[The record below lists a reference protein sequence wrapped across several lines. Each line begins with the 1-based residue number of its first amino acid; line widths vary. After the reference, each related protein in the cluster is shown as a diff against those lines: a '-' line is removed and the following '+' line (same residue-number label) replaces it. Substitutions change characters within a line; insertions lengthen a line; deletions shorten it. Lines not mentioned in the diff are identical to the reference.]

1 MANKK
6 AILMAILAA
15 CISLSCHA
23 QRWALATNVLDYA
36 NFGTLNLEGSLAT
49 GQHWS
54 MTAVAKFNPFHYQ
67 KQGEPLSARQ
77 QLYGLGV
84 RFWPWHAYSG
94 WWAGTRLQYQE
105 YNRGGIRWPVGRLF
119 LYAQRTPEL
128 GCGAGHLGRIRPLY
142 HLFLPRLRSHPGLR
156 AAEFHP
162 AIGFHALCGVCI
174 LKGFSQPCGKP
185 FP

>member
-6 AILMAILAA
+6 AILMAILTA

-105 YNRGGIRWPVGRLF
+105 YNRGGIRSPETDEGDRYGLGLSGGYSYMLNEHLNLDVGLGIWGGYDRYTTYSCPVCGGTLDSG
-119 LYAQRTPEL
+119 QRSF
-128 GCGAGHLGRIRPLY
+128 I
-142 HLFLPRLRSHPGLR
+142 LPSDFMLSVVYV
-156 AAEFHP
+156 F
-162 AIGFHALCGVCI
+162 
-174 LKGFSQPCGKP
+174 
-185 FP
+185 

>member
-6 AILMAILAA
+6 AILMAILAT

-94 WWAGTRLQYQE
+94 WWAGTRRTAGRICWKK
-105 YNRGGIRWPVGRLF
+105 NGGIRSPM
-119 LYAQRTPEL
+119 P
-128 GCGAGHLGRIRPLY
+128 IRRCP
-142 HLFLPRLRSHPGLR
+142 
-156 AAEFHP
+156 AP
-162 AIGFHALCGVCI
+162 AIRRW
-174 LKGFSQPCGKP
+174 
-185 FP
+185 